1 MVQQYTAA
9 DTVCRLAR
17 KTAHKCVC

>member
-17 KTAHKCVC
+17 KTAHKYVC